1 MEQSRDE
8 LRIWKILLSHFIN
21 VPSEYVIFFFFQIY
35 VIWLNAVKIEG
46 LTLMKV
52 GCFMWNKQCTVP
64 SPFPLGKKKNHPF
77 YLPFILSFKSKQN
90 ML

>member
-8 LRIWKILLSHFIN
+8 LRIWKISLSHFIN
-21 VPSEYVIFFFFQIY
+21 VSSEYVIFFFQIY

-64 SPFPLGKKKNHPF
+64 SPFPLGKKKKSAI
-77 YLPFILSFKSKQN
+77 LPTFHLSFKSKQN

>member
-8 LRIWKILLSHFIN
+8 LRIWKISLSHFIN
-21 VPSEYVIFFFFQIY
+21 VSSEYVIFFFQIY

-52 GCFMWNKQCTVP
+52 GYFMWNKQCTVP
-64 SPFPLGKKKNHPF
+64 SPFPLGKKKSSI
-77 YLPFILSFKSKQN
+77 LPTFHLSFKSKQN

>member
-8 LRIWKILLSHFIN
+8 LRIWKISLSHFIN
-21 VPSEYVIFFFFQIY
+21 VSSEYVIFFFQIY

-64 SPFPLGKKKNHPF
+64 SPFPLGKKKISYF
-77 YLPFILSFKSKQN
+77 TYLSFKF
-90 ML
+90 